1 MLRFKDWSLRLKI
14 LIPTFTIMSLVLLAS
29 TVATTMKAQDLA
41 IAQAKDLAAKQA
53 HAYSLDVGTDMNLAL
68 TIDPCSR
75 RHV

>member
-53 HAYSLDVGTDMNLAL
+53 HAYSLDVVPT
-68 TIDPCSR
+68 
-75 RHV
+75 